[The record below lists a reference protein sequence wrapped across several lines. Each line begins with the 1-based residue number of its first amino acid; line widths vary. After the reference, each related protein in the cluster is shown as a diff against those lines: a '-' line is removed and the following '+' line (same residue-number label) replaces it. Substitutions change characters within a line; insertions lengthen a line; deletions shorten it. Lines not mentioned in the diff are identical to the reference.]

1 MSARKRSQKQPTSRV
16 DAHIP
21 ALERFKPLLSPQEF
35 DLLLAELE
43 RPLVPSLRINQIKG
57 DAGGGLP
64 AMIERYGWQ
73 TRPIPYCSAG
83 MWVTEAQTPISK
95 AIEHLLGYYY
105 IQDAASMLPVE
116 LFDINPSDCPLV
128 LDMAASPG
136 GKTTHLVDRTKDLGL
151 VIANDSSTSRLQA
164 LKLVLQNWSAANQVV
179 TAYAGERIGGW
190 FPSQFDLVLLDAP
203 CSMQGLRSTENHPMR
218 PITLREQSSLASR
231 QQRLLESALQA
242 VKPGGQVVYS
252 TCTLSPEE
260 NEGVLD
266 GLLKQYPEVF
276 SITDLSQRLH
286 APALTEADGIS
297 YDPQVAGA
305 ARLWPHR
312 YGTSGFFA
320 ALLKKAAEIPVETR
334 QPPRREFFKTGLEPL
349 QKNERSR
356 LFATIQMEYGFDF
369 LPFIEQ
375 HHLALYQREERLYAL
390 PERWLG
396 EFSSLPYFSIGMLL
410 GDLSVEGFTPSLGW
424 FSRFFSQFTSG
435 FYSLPDDLISAWL
448 RGEDLPLDLSG
459 HFHPGSIIAV
469 CDSNRCL
476 LGKGRVNPGRLK
488 NQLPARLTYAIGG
501 LKK

>member
-1 MSARKRSQKQPTSRV
+1 MSARKRSQKQPTSRA
-16 DAHIP
+16 DAQLS
-21 ALERFKPLLSPQEF
+21 ALERFKPLLAPQEF

-43 RPLVPSLRINQIKG
+43 RPLHPSLRINQIKE

-83 MWVTEAQTPISK
+83 MWIKEAQSPISK
-95 AIEHLLGYYY
+95 TIEHLLGYYY

-116 LFDINPSDCPLV
+116 LFDINLSNHPLV

-136 GKTTHLVDRTKDLGL
+136 GKTTHLIDRMQDLGL
-151 VIANDSSTSRLQA
+151 VIANDSSTSRLQS

-190 FPSQFDLVLLDAP
+190 FPAQFDLVLLDAP

-218 PITLREQSSLASR
+218 PITPREQTSLASR
-231 QQRLLESALQA
+231 QKRLLESAMQA

-266 GLLKQYPEVF
+266 SLLKQFPGAF
-276 SITDLSQRLH
+276 TITDLSQRLH

-320 ALLKKAAEIPVETR
+320 ALLKKTDEILVEIR
-334 QPPRREFFKTGLEPL
+334 QPPRREFYKTGLEPL
-349 QKNERSR
+349 QKSERSR
-356 LFATIQMEYGFDF
+356 LFVTIQTEYGFDL

-375 HHLALYQREERLYAL
+375 HCLALYQRSERLYAL
-390 PERWLG
+390 PERWLE
-396 EFSSLPYFSIGMLL
+396 EFSSLPYFSIGMQMGELFP
-410 GDLSVEGFTPSLGW
+410 DGFTPSLEW

-435 FYSLPDDLISAWL
+435 YYAVPDDLVSAWL
-448 RGEDLPLDLSG
+448 RGEDLPLDLSEQ
-459 HFHPGSIIAV
+459 FHPGAVIAV
-469 CDSNRCL
+469 CDGNRRL

-488 NQLPARLTYAIGG
+488 NQLPARLTYAVEG
-501 LKK
+501 LQK